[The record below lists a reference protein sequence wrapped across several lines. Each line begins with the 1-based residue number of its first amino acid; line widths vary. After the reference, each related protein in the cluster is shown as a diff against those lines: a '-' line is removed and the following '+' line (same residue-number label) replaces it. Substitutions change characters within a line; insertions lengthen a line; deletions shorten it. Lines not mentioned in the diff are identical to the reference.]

1 MDIPHFLTHSL
12 VDHLSCFHFL
22 DIMNNIALNIQI
34 QVFVWA
40 YVFISLKYISQ
51 SGIAWSYGNSIFNH
65 LRNCQTVSKMVELFY
80 ISTNN

>member
-22 DIMNNIALNIQI
+22 DIMNNIALNIHI

-40 YVFISLKYISQ
+40 YVFISLKYIPQ

>member
-22 DIMNNIALNIQI
+22 DIMNNIALNIHI

-40 YVFISLKYISQ
+40 YVFISLEYIS
-51 SGIAWSYGNSIFNH
+51 G
-65 LRNCQTVSKMVELFY
+65 VELLSQILILCLSVWHTAENSFPK
-80 ISTNN
+80 

>member
-22 DIMNNIALNIQI
+22 DIMNNIALNIHI
-34 QVFVWA
+34 QAVVWA
-40 YVFISLKYISQ
+40 YVFISLKYIPQ
-51 SGIAWSYGNSIFNH
+51 SGIAGSYGNSIFNH
-65 LRNCQTVSKMVELFY
+65 LRNCRTVSKMVELFY